1 MKKVI
6 VAIALM
12 FTVAAVAFADGPG
25 NDQTSSN
32 NVGQTIN
39 VKAKLTRG
47 LSMNLVGSNA
57 TLDFGTLTLPVT
69 AAPTITP
76 TGQGSVELQIV
87 GDDNSPVTL
96 SGTASNVTLNN
107 GSATLTFTPNV
118 WGSTTTSGAS
128 ALNSNSVT
136 LGSNGNYYLFVGGS
150 LPSSILTTQATG
162 QYSGQFQI
170 TVAYPAD

>member
-1 MKKVI
+1 MKNVI
-6 VAIALM
+6 ATIALM
-12 FTVAAVAFADGPG
+12 FTVAAVALADGPSNG
-25 NDQTSSN
+25 QASSN

-47 LSMNLVGSNA
+47 LSMNLVGSNP

-69 AAPTITP
+69 TAPTITP

-96 SGTASNVTLNN
+96 SGTTSNVSLNN

-128 ALNSNSVT
+128 ALSGNSVT
-136 LGSNGNYYLFVGGS
+136 LGSDGNY
-150 LPSSILTTQATG
+150 
-162 QYSGQFQI
+162 
-170 TVAYPAD
+170 

>member
-1 MKKVI
+1 MKNVI
-6 VAIALM
+6 VAIALV
-12 FTVAAVAFADGPG
+12 FTVSAAAFADGPS
-25 NDQTSSN
+25 NTSSN

-87 GDDNSPVTL
+87 GDDNSQVTL
-96 SGTASNVTLNN
+96 SGTSSNVSLNN

-118 WGSTTTSGAS
+118 WGSMTTSGAS
-128 ALNSNSVT
+128 ALNSKSVT
-136 LGSNGNYYLFVGGS
+136 LGSDGNYYLFVGGN

-170 TVAYPAD
+170 TVAYTND